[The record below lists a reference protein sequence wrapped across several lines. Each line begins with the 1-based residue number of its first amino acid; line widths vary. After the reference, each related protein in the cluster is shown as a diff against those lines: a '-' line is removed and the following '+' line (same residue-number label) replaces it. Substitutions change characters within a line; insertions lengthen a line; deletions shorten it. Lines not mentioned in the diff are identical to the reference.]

1 MRLTRALAYISG
13 LSSLT
18 FVVGCDPVSLTLF
31 GVGAGVS
38 TSTAVS
44 YSLNGIAYRTFT
56 APMPAVE
63 QAVLSTLRQM
73 GFEVKGQAPNE
84 EGKLFK
90 ASGNEREI
98 EIQLERVSDKTTRM
112 RSVVSHGA
120 FLKDRATAT
129 ELILQTEK
137 ALDRSFAGRAGS

>member
-1 MRLTRALAYISG
+1 MRPARAFVYIAG

-18 FVVGCDPVSLTLF
+18 FVLGCDPVSLTLL

-44 YSLNGIAYRTFT
+44 YSLNGVAYRTFA
-56 APMPAVE
+56 APMPPVE

-73 GFEVKGQAPNE
+73 GFEVKEQTPNE
-84 EGKLFK
+84 EGKLLK
-90 ASGNEREI
+90 AAGNEREI
-98 EIQLERVSDKTTRM
+98 EIQLERVSGRATRM
-112 RSVVSHGA
+112 RTVVNHG
-120 FLKDRATAT
+120 FFFKDRATAT

-137 ALDRSFAGRAGS
+137 ALDGSFAGRSGS